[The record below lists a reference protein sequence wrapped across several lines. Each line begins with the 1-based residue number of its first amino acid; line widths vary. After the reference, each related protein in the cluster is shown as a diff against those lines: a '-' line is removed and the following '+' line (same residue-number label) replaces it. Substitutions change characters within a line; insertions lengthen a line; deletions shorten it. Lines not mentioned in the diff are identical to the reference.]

1 MCNSTPCESMVVRC
15 FNDTSTVKG
24 CRTVPMSWRL
34 LFIFVVLLLTASG
47 LSGVALGNWLV
58 DQAPRITGEPRT
70 NTSRP
75 IEIVLDAAGRPL
87 ASEAPQP
94 LTDGTLGLPRSQ
106 PEPLWQVQPVSL
118 FDMALDPMV
127 VLARGDES
135 YTVSDML
142 TQAGQGLA
150 QGPADIGTID
160 LTGAGA
166 GAPPTNNAAQ
176 ASSGSSVRATEQ
188 TWQQQL
194 DAAIKACASVGFF
207 SRPGCI
213 ERARRKFCDPNQGWG
228 RDALCPLNQ

>member
-1 MCNSTPCESMVVRC
+1 
-15 FNDTSTVKG
+15 
-24 CRTVPMSWRL
+24 MSWRF
-34 LFIFVVLLLTASG
+34 LFAFVVLLLTASVV
-47 LSGVALGNWLV
+47 SGVVLGNWLV
-58 DQAPRITGEPRT
+58 DQAPRITGEART
-70 NTSRP
+70 NTARP
-75 IEIVLDAAGRPL
+75 LEVVLDAAGRSL
-87 ASEAPQP
+87 VSEAPQP
-94 LTDGTLGLPRSQ
+94 LTDGTLGLPRPQ
-106 PEPLWQVQPVSL
+106 PEPLWQVQPISL

-160 LTGAGA
+160 LTGSATAG
-166 GAPPTNNAAQ
+166 GAPINTAQ
-176 ASSGSSVRATEQ
+176 TSSVAAATATEQ

-213 ERARRKFCDPNQGWG
+213 ERAQRKFCDPNKGWG
-228 RDALCPLNQ
+228 REALCPVNQ